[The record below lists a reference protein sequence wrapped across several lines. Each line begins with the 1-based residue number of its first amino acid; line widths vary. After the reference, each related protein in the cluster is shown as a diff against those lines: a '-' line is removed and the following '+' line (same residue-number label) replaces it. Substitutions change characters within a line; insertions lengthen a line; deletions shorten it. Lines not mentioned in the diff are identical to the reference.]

1 LLTDLRPLTGVALIE
16 GEILSSKEIDMSS
29 VEECEFCG
37 RPMMGTPVQ
46 KVLRGKTHT
55 FCSEFCF
62 RLFFY
67 KIPDMKYSDIKNMY
81 AARAV
86 DLVPQDMTK
95 YLTKVEEEA

>member
-1 LLTDLRPLTGVALIE
+1 MG
-16 GEILSSKEIDMSS
+16 S
-29 VEECEFCG
+29 VKECEFCG
-37 RPMMGTPVQ
+37 RPMKGTPVE

-67 KIPDMKYSDIKNMY
+67 RIPNMKFSNVKNMY
-81 AARAV
+81 AARTV

-95 YLTKVEEEA
+95 YLTKVED

>member
-1 LLTDLRPLTGVALIE
+1 MIKR
-16 GEILSSKEIDMSS
+16 KQ
-29 VEECEFCG
+29 CEFCD
-37 RPMMGTPVQ
+37 RPLKGEPVH

-67 KIPDMKYSDIKNMY
+67 KTPGMKYSDVQNMY

-86 DLVPQDMTK
+86 DLVPQDFTV
-95 YLTKVEEEA
+95 YLTKRED

>member
-1 LLTDLRPLTGVALIE
+1 
-16 GEILSSKEIDMSS
+16 MST
-29 VEECEFCG
+29 VKQCEFCG
-37 RPMMGTPVQ
+37 RPMKKEPVQ

-67 KIPDMKYSDIKNMY
+67 KTPGMKYTDLQKMY

-86 DLVPQDMTK
+86 DLVPQDMTV
-95 YLTKVEEEA
+95 YLTKGDE